1 MVQKE
6 IQQLLEPI
14 DQAAKPKGSW
24 SLIAGSLLLLLIGG
38 VGVYWVAQSRS
49 PVQPQAIP
57 QPQASPLPVQQVAA
71 LGRLQPAGEVTRLSA
86 YGSFEGARIEEL
98 LVKQGDFVR
107 ANQVVA
113 VLTTRSSRLA
123 SLLQAEKQVQVAQ
136 AQLERVK
143 AGSRAG
149 DIDAQRASI
158 TRLQAE
164 LRNAELEY
172 QRNQVLFEAGALS
185 ASERDA
191 KRLTVK
197 TIEAQLE
204 QAQATLGSVAEVRPV
219 DVRVAQAEVE
229 NAIATVKAAEANLE
243 LTNIRSPI
251 NGQVLEVHVRP
262 GELVGTEG
270 IAEIA
275 NNHQMYA
282 VAEVYETDINK
293 IRLGQ
298 LASITSNAFSGKITG
313 KVAKIGQQV
322 KQQSTFSI
330 NPLAETDHKVIEVK
344 VALNPE
350 DSQRVSGF
358 TNLQVQIIFQQ

>member
-6 IQQLLEPI
+6 IQHLLEPI
-14 DQAAKPKGSW
+14 DQVAKPKSSR
-24 SLIAGSLLLLLIGG
+24 SLVARSLVLVLIGG
-38 VGVYWVAQSRS
+38 VGIYWIAHSRS
-49 PVQPQAIP
+49 SSQPQTTP
-57 QPQASPLPVQQVAA
+57 QPQVSPSPVKRVAA
-71 LGRLQPAGEVTRLSA
+71 LGQLQPAGEVTHLSA

-98 LVKQGDFVR
+98 LVKQGDFVQ
-107 ANQVVA
+107 ANQIVA
-113 VLTTRSSRLA
+113 ILTTRSSRLA

-143 AGSRAG
+143 AGARVG

-185 ASERDA
+185 ASELDA

-197 TIEAQLE
+197 TIEAQLD

-229 NAIATVKAAEANLE
+229 NAIAAVKAAEANLE

-251 NGQVLEVHVRP
+251 DGQVLEVHVRP
-262 GELVGTEG
+262 GEIVGTEG

-275 NNHQMYA
+275 KNHQMYA

-293 IRLGQ
+293 IRIGQ
-298 LASITSNAFSGKITG
+298 FASISSNAFSGKITG

-330 NPLAETDHKVIEVK
+330 NPLAETDHKIIEVK

-358 TNLQVQIIFQQ
+358 TNLQVQVIFQQ